1 MTSSVLIILGQG
13 IGVSENVKF
22 IHLGSSLS
30 KMLRAYTAMVEAD
43 GGTVNNPGIVDRV
56 YSFLQNQDIETAYAA
71 FLTYYYAVTADG
83 GSVNNTAITQT
94 VINYLES

>member
-1 MTSSVLIILGQG
+1 MLALALILGSG
-13 IGVSENVKF
+13 ASISE
-22 IHLGSSLS
+22 SL
-30 KMLRAYTAMVEAD
+30 LQTDAYTAMVEAD

-56 YSFLQNQDIETAYAA
+56 YSFLQNQDIEPAYAA